1 MKSSTNPA
9 AAGWSLLYVA
19 DPLCSWCY
27 GFAPSLAAVHAR
39 WPRLPI
45 ELVLGGLR
53 VEGEPLD
60 ARLRGLLQHHWDE
73 VARRSG
79 QPFVPDALQREGW
92 RYTTEPACRAVV
104 TVRELAQADPD
115 PATARAQTLAM
126 FHAIQ
131 VAFYAEGRDATDPE
145 ELAAVAQRVGV
156 DREHFV
162 AAFADPAM
170 RERAQED
177 FATAQRLGI
186 RGFPALAAV
195 REGRG
200 RLVAQGWLA
209 PDALLAQLA
218 AVFDGDADGAR

>member
-1 MKSSTNPA
+1 MNSSTNPA
-9 AAGWSLLYVA
+9 SAGWSLLYVA

-39 WPRLPI
+39 WPQLPI

-92 RYTTEPACRAVV
+92 RYTTEPACWAVV
-104 TVRELAQADPD
+104 TVRDLAQAED
-115 PATARAQTLAM
+115 PAAAPAQTLAM

-131 VAFYAEGRDATDPE
+131 IAFYAEGRDATDA
-145 ELAAVAQRVGV
+145 ELLADVAQRIGI
-156 DREHFV
+156 DRARFES
-162 AAFADPAM
+162 AFAGAEM
-170 RERAQED
+170 RARAQQD
-177 FATAQRLGI
+177 FGAAQRLGI

-195 REGRG
+195 REGQG

-209 PDALLAQLA
+209 PDELLAQLA
-218 AVFDGDADGAR
+218 AVFVDAGSAH